1 MVQASGETYRSVEE
15 YLAAMEKRRALEES
29 PLACVVMLGG
39 PALLM
44 HEEAGLPWLNR
55 VRCELPQRPLGP
67 GGVEAQLLHKLQ
79 PSFWFAAHLHVKF
92 AAVVQHDVHR
102 YTVEHDTHLG
112 APQRPGG
119 PRVTRFLSLDKCL
132 PNRDFLQLIQVDGD
146 GSPPVLKY
154 DAEWLAVLRSTAP
167 LFSVARDR
175 VARHLVRVR
184 VRVTPTLTLTLT

>member
-67 GGVEAQLLHKLQ
+67 GGVEEPVRACYIGANNADADEAQFELVRQ
-79 PSFWFAAHLHVKF
+79 A
-92 AAVVQHDVHR
+92 
-102 YTVEHDTHLG
+102 
-112 APQRPGG
+112 
-119 PRVTRFLSLDKCL
+119 LDG
-132 PNRDFLQLIQVDGD
+132 IGVGHT
-146 GSPPVLKY
+146 G
-154 DAEWLAVLRSTAP
+154 WL
-167 LFSVARDR
+167 R
-175 VARHLVRVR
+175 VA
-184 VRVTPTLTLTLT
+184 TPTSAALANLE